1 MLQYPKFDPIIFQI
15 GPFAPRWYGLMYL
28 IGFIFTYRQLQKNW
42 RWLGLRAED
51 QVDSVLGILVLSM
64 LVCSR
69 LVYVVFYN
77 FQDTMAGP
85 WWEIFAVWHGGLA
98 FHGGL
103 LGVVVG
109 AVIVSYRYKLHW
121 LRLTDVVSSIAP
133 IGLGFGRIGNFI
145 NGELWGRV
153 TEVPWGMVFPG
164 AGPYPRHP
172 SQLYQSLLEGL
183 LLYIIMSQ
191 IWKRKPL
198 VGVTSG
204 LFLIIYAVFRIFA
217 ELFREPDSQIGFIF
231 GFFTMGQLLSAV
243 MLLSG
248 CAVFFY
254 ARKQKIAH

>member
-1 MLQYPKFDPIIFQI
+1 
-15 GPFAPRWYGLMYL
+15 
-28 IGFIFTYRQLQKNW
+28 
-42 RWLGLRAED
+42 
-51 QVDSVLGILVLSM
+51 
-64 LVCSR
+64 
-69 LVYVVFYN
+69 
-77 FQDTMAGP
+77 
-85 WWEIFAVWHGGLA
+85 
-98 FHGGL
+98 
-103 LGVVVG
+103 
-109 AVIVSYRYKLHW
+109 
-121 LRLTDVVSSIAP
+121 LTDVVSSIAP

-243 MLLSG
+243 MLFSG
-248 CAVFFY
+248 CLVYFY